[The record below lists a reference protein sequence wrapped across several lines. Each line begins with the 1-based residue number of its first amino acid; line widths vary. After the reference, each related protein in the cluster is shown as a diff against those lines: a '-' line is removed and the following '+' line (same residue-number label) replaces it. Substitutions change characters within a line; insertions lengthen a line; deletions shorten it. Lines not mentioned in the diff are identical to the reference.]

1 MNRALLGLCLLL
13 QLVRVVGQDMEE
25 VATVERTV
33 WDNLILASS
42 KEVASRAGITLIR
55 LWEEDGEA
63 LCHLTQVLASKSLIL
78 LADGACRQAERA
90 SPLLPCALACRAH
103 FALWGCD
110 FDLADDISRSLRGEM
125 ARRGE
130 QGIPLG
136 HVEAL
141 MLLPHR
147 QFLEF
152 MGAQARS
159 LRAREEG
166 EDGED
171 GGGNK
176 FAMKVCESLK
186 SRVVQVNLAI
196 LAAHP
201 HDHPHGQVLLGAL
214 LGWKELRNRNVLSV
228 TCYKTSAGAGG
239 AGAGAGAA
247 SRGPAGGACIEA
259 NLMGFH
265 HSRLIRV
272 GGAQFSPSCQVRA
285 GREDLMRPTCGGWND
300 GRNCEMLGWRR
311 KILGNVQSGSRA
323 GASGQRQGDWRW
335 KTLSR
340 KCSSFVHSSSK
351 ILRNLI
357 VLLLLIVGTWF
368 QSPKVASAKEGVG
381 VQAEQAEQERV
392 VNPNS
397 RAWKEEFKGS
407 ELPLWAQFARR
418 DVTLANMED
427 KEMFMTEC
435 KAVVQSPVEY
445 VYVMTFGS
453 LEEQERFLLRHS
465 GVEQPAMVPSQGGA
479 VEAAKEGEGGLVEMS
494 PGFIFR
500 TAVLVLSVLCI
511 SALNMPIQSPTI
523 RLFDKASRKKE
534 ESVRKKFGRV
544 VARGAN
550 SSAALLS
557 TKIPGKQDASS
568 YDFVVI
574 GGGAAGLMAAGLGTS
589 LGAKTVLI
597 EADEIGG
604 DCTNQGCVPSKAL
617 LHAGNEMSLRMPS
630 WRSNLSDSLQDGAD
644 APGAASLYP
653 VKSHIQ
659 SVVARVKSHESAEA
673 IQKAGISFIHGQASF
688 KGQNKILV
696 RRSDGNS
703 SEIVGKK
710 ILICTGAEPKV
721 PAIKGIRNVN
731 FWTYRDLFK
740 RFPSDRPAHLV
751 IIGGGPV
758 ACEIGQAFRNLG
770 SNVTIV
776 APSLLPRESSKV
788 QEAMIC
794 LFGNMSGMEF
804 VKGRADQVVKRT
816 PGEVTVLLQSGKV
829 VVGDQLLVAVG
840 RKPRLSSLNLT
851 NAGVSFSE
859 EGIVVD
865 EHQRTTVANI
875 MAAGDC
881 CTGQDKFSHVAGWQ
895 AFIATKAALLPW
907 WLRGSISKSSSVVP
921 RVVYTKPEVASV
933 GLSEQEVQDK
943 YGKVGRQWT
952 KVSVT
957 KSMLDRSLAD
967 EEAEQA
973 FIEVYIH
980 NDGQV
985 LGSTMVSNRA
995 GELVTLV
1002 AIAINNKI
1010 HVKDLATTIHPYP
1023 SYAFALHKLWIE
1035 AATRNLFRNLNGGLL
1050 ASLMRFAFAASRIFS
1065 KKSKAAATQPTNEPA
1080 KEAQHG

>member
-1 MNRALLGLCLLL
+1 MLWAMTNA
-13 QLVRVVGQDMEE
+13 VG
-25 VATVERTV
+25 
-33 WDNLILASS
+33 
-42 KEVASRAGITLIR
+42 AG
-55 LWEEDGEA
+55 A
-63 LCHLTQVLASKSLIL
+63 
-78 LADGACRQAERA
+78 GA
-90 SPLLPCALACRAH
+90 
-103 FALWGCD
+103 G
-110 FDLADDISRSLRGEM
+110 
-125 ARRGE
+125 
-130 QGIPLG
+130 
-136 HVEAL
+136 V
-141 MLLPHR
+141 
-147 QFLEF
+147 
-152 MGAQARS
+152 
-159 LRAREEG
+159 
-166 EDGED
+166 
-171 GGGNK
+171 GGGGGG
-176 FAMKVCESLK
+176 AG
-186 SRVVQVNLAI
+186 
-196 LAAHP
+196 AA
-201 HDHPHGQVLLGAL
+201 
-214 LGWKELRNRNVLSV
+214 
-228 TCYKTSAGAGG
+228 AGAGG

-604 DCTNQGCVPSKAL
+604 DCTNQAILEEQSF
-617 LHAGNEMSLRMPS
+617 RFTT
-630 WRSNLSDSLQDGAD
+630 
-644 APGAASLYP
+644 
-653 VKSHIQ
+653 SHIQ

-731 FWTYRDLFK
+731 FWTYRD
-740 RFPSDRPAHLV
+740 
-751 IIGGGPV
+751 
-758 ACEIGQAFRNLG
+758 
-770 SNVTIV
+770 
-776 APSLLPRESSKV
+776 
-788 QEAMIC
+788 
-794 LFGNMSGMEF
+794 
-804 VKGRADQVVKRT
+804 
-816 PGEVTVLLQSGKV
+816 
-829 VVGDQLLVAVG
+829 
-840 RKPRLSSLNLT
+840 
-851 NAGVSFSE
+851 AGVSFSE

-881 CTGQDKFSHVAGWQ
+881 CTGQDKFSHVAGLLSPFLQ

-921 RVVYTKPEVASV
+921 RVVYTKPEERDGRRRRREEGASD
-933 GLSEQEVQDK
+933 GKDGR

-1023 SYAFALHKLWIE
+1023 SYAFALHKL
-1035 AATRNLFRNLNGGLL
+1035 L
-1050 ASLMRFAFAASRIFS
+1050 ASFLQEAFL
-1065 KKSKAAATQPTNEPA
+1065 
-1080 KEAQHG
+1080 